1 MKRNQIKIIAII
13 LFVIQTGL
21 AFYLFL
27 TIRNIIGDSN
37 YENILS
43 GGQQLLIFVSFI
55 VSFFISVAFIV
66 FIMGLFNN
74 QLKESNQ
81 SGLVTDNSTTEKAK
95 VNKMDQQLEKDKLA
109 KKSVILDK
117 LSADLDKIEQLEPF
131 AEKALINIS
140 KVYDIMQGI
149 FFIKDLKDN
158 VFRKKGAYAYFSE
171 EELREF
177 TEEVGLSGQVA
188 ANRKLLNIS
197 NIPDKYI
204 TVLSG
209 LGKSSPANLVIFP
222 VLYNNQSIGIIEL
235 ASFIKFDAFAE
246 EVLMDFSIMLGNFL
260 SKQLS

>member
-1 MKRNQIKIIAII
+1 MKSNQIKIIAII
-13 LFVIQTGL
+13 LFIIQTGL
-21 AFYLFL
+21 AFYSFL
-27 TIRNIIGDSN
+27 TTRNIIGASDFK
-37 YENILS
+37 EVLS
-43 GGQQLLIFVSFI
+43 GGQFVIFVSFI
-55 VSFFISVAFIV
+55 INFFISIALIV
-66 FIMGLFNN
+66 FILTLFNKRSEEYSN
-74 QLKESNQ
+74 SVVMADGSVKEKNR
-81 SGLVTDNSTTEKAK
+81 
-95 VNKMDQQLEKDKLA
+95 VNKGDQKLEKEMFE
-109 KKSVILDK
+109 KKSVLLDK
-117 LSADLDKIEQLEPF
+117 LSVDLDKIEQMEQF

-158 VFRKKGAYAYFSE
+158 VYRKQGAYAYFSE
-171 EELREF
+171 DELREF

-222 VLYNNQSIGIIEL
+222 VLHNNESVGVIEL

-246 EVLMDFSIMLGNFL
+246 EVLMDFSVKLGALL
-260 SKQLS
+260 SSRLSS